1 MKNGRAVSPS
11 FSSLLKYVKYPK
23 SHKTGG
29 GNAIQKISGFFSS
42 PHRRTVP
49 IIRQGEYKNKKR
61 VFSTYGIQMGKRK
74 RKKERLCHALAS
86 RIKMREKH
94 ARASSQQIIT
104 SSFFS
109 FRFYP
114 PLPLKK
120 SQKIKK

>member
-1 MKNGRAVSPS
+1 MKNGRAVSPY

-29 GNAIQKISGFFSS
+29 GNAIQQISGFFSS
-42 PHRRTVP
+42 PHRQTVP
-49 IIRQGEYKNKKR
+49 IIRQGEYKSKKR
-61 VFSTYGIQMGKRK
+61 VFSTHGIQMGKRK
-74 RKKERLCHALAS
+74 RKRERLCHALAS

-114 PLPLKK
+114 SAPLKK

>member
-1 MKNGRAVSPS
+1 MLYNNKFRV
-11 FSSLLKYVKYPK
+11 
-23 SHKTGG
+23 
-29 GNAIQKISGFFSS
+29 FFSS
-42 PHRRTVP
+42 PHRQTVP

-61 VFSTYGIQMGKRK
+61 VFSTHGIQMGKRK
-74 RKKERLCHALAS
+74 RKRERLCHALAS

-114 PLPLKK
+114 SAPLKK
-120 SQKIKK
+120 KSKNKKVGNRK